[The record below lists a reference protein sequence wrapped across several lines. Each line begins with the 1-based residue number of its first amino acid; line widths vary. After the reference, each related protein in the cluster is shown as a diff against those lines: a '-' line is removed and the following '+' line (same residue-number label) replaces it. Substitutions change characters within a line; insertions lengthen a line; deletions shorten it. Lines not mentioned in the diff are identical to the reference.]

1 MMSPRR
7 IMQAAG
13 DAKRFR
19 FIVSEIWRSGL
30 LRARHEKDFPVRIR
44 TLFERLGPTFVK
56 FGQMLSVRSDLVGTE
71 LATELSKLQRDAKP
85 FALVQA
91 HRELIAKFSSFEQKP
106 FAAASLAQVHR
117 AKLKNGAR
125 VAVKIQR
132 PGIRA
137 IIEKDLHIM
146 ALLARLL
153 EEHFPD
159 IKAIRPMRLVRE
171 FADWTV
177 RELDFEVEGSNIDRF
192 RHNFAENPRVR
203 VPRVFWQYSSREV
216 LVMELIEGT
225 RIDDA
230 AALKRKKINPRAL
243 AEVGIAAAFQQFF
256 IDGFFHSDPHPGNF
270 VALPGPA
277 TPVLVFHDFG
287 QVGYLSRATRSA
299 LVSCLNAYLAH
310 DTESYTTHLLD
321 LAEIGPESDVPAFR
335 RDVQNVLDRVM
346 YKPVAKKRVSA
357 AFAEVFGLA
366 VRNGIYFSTDLVLW
380 SKALLTI
387 EAVGRKLAP
396 DFDLDGALQSAIAS
410 SVKTEL
416 SPRRIAKDLQTEF
429 IDYVNFTRSLPERLG
444 NVLKKVETG
453 NLGVRLDFG
462 ELRDLKREFD
472 RQNDERVLALVVVA
486 LFIGSAAI
494 LSSSALTASG
504 LLFGRIGLAASGIL
518 FLWLLKQVSYKPS

>member
-1 MMSPRR
+1 
-7 IMQAAG
+7 MQTAG

-19 FIVSEIWRSGL
+19 FIISEIWRSGL
-30 LRARHEKDFPVRIR
+30 LRARHEKDFPARVRI
-44 TLFERLGPTFVK
+44 LFERLGPTFVK
-56 FGQMLSVRSDLVGTE
+56 FGQMLSVRSDLVGIE
-71 LATELSKLQRDAKP
+71 LASELSKLQRDAKP
-85 FALVQA
+85 FALGKDY
-91 HRELIAKFSSFEQKP
+91 RELIAHFSSFEQKP

-117 AKLKNGAR
+117 AKLKNGTR

-203 VPRVFWQYSSREV
+203 VPRVFWQYSSREA

-230 AALKRKKINPRAL
+230 GALKRKKINPRAL

-270 VALPGPA
+270 VALPGP
-277 TPVLVFHDFG
+277 VLVFHDFG
-287 QVGYLSRATRSA
+287 QVGYLSRATRSS
-299 LVSCLNAYLAH
+299 LVACLNAYLAH
-310 DTESYTTHLLD
+310 DTENYTAHLLE

-346 YKPVAKKRVSA
+346 YKPAAKKRVSV

-396 DFDLDGALQSAIAS
+396 DFNLDGALQTALES
-410 SVKTEL
+410 SVKSEL
-416 SPRRIAKDLQTEF
+416 SPRRIAKDLQTEL

-504 LLFGRIGLAASGIL
+504 LLFGRIGLVASGIL
-518 FLWLLKQVSYKPS
+518 FIWLIKQVSYKPS